1 MTRVTLDADVL
12 SEIVGRLTSLR
23 ELAAGLTDAYDDP
36 VAKQGAEEMLA
47 TVDRLLRLLDQA
59 K

>member
-1 MTRVTLDADVL
+1 MV
-12 SEIVGRLTSLR
+12 SRLTSLR
-23 ELAAGLTDAYDDP
+23 KLAAGLTEAYDDP

-47 TVDRLLRLLDQA
+47 SVERLLQLLRHE